1 MNDHIG
7 ADSSDESEHVNGNGP
22 SELRNGQQPEPD
34 STTNGYPDELEEL
47 IRRSLNGSASADSTA
62 ALRSLVNSENH
73 HTTQNGHHREASN
86 GSQVEEAAVLDKKEL
101 DELNRIISSDHAED
115 GQVVID
121 GFELPKSLII
131 TNIDPLVFQV
141 GTEERVSLLKRER

>member
-1 MNDHIG
+1 MDSPMNGETNHV
-7 ADSSDESEHVNGNGP
+7 DSSDDNGNRSG
-22 SELRNGQQPEPD
+22 ELVNGQQAEPD

-47 IRRSLNGSASADSTA
+47 IRRSLNGSASADSTD
-62 ALRSLVNSENH
+62 LNDNENAYH
-73 HTTQNGHHREASN
+73 HTNGHAHPSGDTCDGEA
-86 GSQVEEAAVLDKKEL
+86 AAVLDKKEL

-131 TNIDPLVFQV
+131 TNIDSQVFQI
-141 GTEERVSLLKRER
+141 GTEERVSNLHFK